1 MDKSKIRIVISSL
14 EASLENPNCSSE
26 RYVIEDLL
34 THFYDLID
42 KIDRESGHYVGSETD
57 SNSMEYNK

>member
-14 EASLENPNCSSE
+14 EASLDNPNCSSE

-42 KIDRESGHYVGSETD
+42 KIDRESGHYVGTETD
-57 SNSMEYNK
+57 YNTMSNNE